1 MKIFEILYIKYIEKQ
16 NLLLEENNMNEDKR
30 NEKNLAIGSVIY
42 LKDTLKKVMI
52 ISKKMVR
59 EFDGEPVYIDYT
71 GCLYPEGLI
80 TNDILVFNQ
89 EDISA
94 IIFKGYEDEA
104 EIELAKRMATWENKA
119 SVKKLSKEE
128 FRLKI
133 KEESQKKA
141 GKKYEL

>member
-1 MKIFEILYIKYIEKQ
+1 G
-16 NLLLEENNMNEDKR
+16 

-89 EDISA
+89 EDISS
-94 IIFKGYEDEA
+94 IIFRGYEDED
-104 EIELAKRMATWENKA
+104 EIELAKRMAKWENKA

-133 KEESQKKA
+133 TEESQKKV